1 MFDKEAYIHA
11 MHYCLPVPE
20 HHPDMP
26 NHKRAIEALGHSGVS
41 ADFTVTTPQEFTL
54 AFSQLSGQALERILT
69 NPHMR
74 ANVLATGRDLAP
86 NFRS

>member
-1 MFDKEAYIHA
+1 MFDKDGYMQA

-20 HHPDMP
+20 KHPTMP
-26 NHKRAIEALGHSGVS
+26 THRRAIEALGQCGVS
-41 ADFTVTTPQEFTL
+41 ADFTAATPEEFRTT
-54 AFSQLSGQALERILT
+54 FSQLSGQSLERILT

-86 NFRS
+86 DFRS